1 MKICSI
7 YFAVLLA
14 CCSFTT
20 RAQVLNWR
28 NLKPLVSTR
37 EVVETSLGTPS
48 ARFPFYD
55 QFDDNVGEVHVWYS
69 ACSYTIKRGQS
80 ELMIPIG
87 RLERLVY
94 FPKKHA
100 PFSEYAAE
108 TRDYKRED
116 SPAVKGR
123 FLYLSKN
130 EEIMFET
137 AFLASGEEV
146 VMSIELSAPDL
157 PPEAK
162 CEQRPKQGQ

>member
-1 MKICSI
+1 M
-7 YFAVLLA
+7 
-14 CCSFTT
+14 
-20 RAQVLNWR
+20 
-28 NLKPLVSTR
+28 
-37 EVVETSLGTPS
+37 
-48 ARFPFYD
+48 
-55 QFDDNVGEVHVWYS
+55 
-69 ACSYTIKRGQS
+69 
-80 ELMIPIG
+80 
-87 RLERLVY
+87 VY